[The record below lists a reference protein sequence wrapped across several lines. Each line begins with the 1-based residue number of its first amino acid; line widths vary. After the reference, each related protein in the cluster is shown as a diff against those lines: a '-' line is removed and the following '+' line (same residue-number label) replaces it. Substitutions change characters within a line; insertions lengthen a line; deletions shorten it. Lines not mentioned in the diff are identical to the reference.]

1 MSLNIV
7 KHFATC
13 GSVNKQIKQEALS
26 DVSSSQITGK
36 SLLIK
41 ITKQKAF

>member
-26 DVSSSQITGK
+26 VSSSQITGK